1 MTKIN
6 NVEPQKLD
14 AQLLYICP
22 DTDCRM
28 EHWLSN
34 KEVKTPGFM
43 VVCEYCDTVFTPRL
57 VKSISVNFVEEKT
70 PEPPKPKPP
79 EPKQP
84 IKQKIKETFKKE
96 TTRDFL
102 REAKET
108 LVHFGFT
115 KQEAEE
121 MIEKEHKKTGSDNPA
136 TLVKTALDFLGGK

>member
-6 NVEPQKLD
+6 NVEPHKLD

-22 DTDCRM
+22 DTECRM

-57 VKSISVNFVEEKT
+57 VKSISVNFVEEK
-70 PEPPKPKPP
+70 PQE
-79 EPKQP
+79 P
-84 IKQKIKETFKKE
+84 IKQKVKEEAPKNN
-96 TTRDFL
+96 FL
-102 REAKET
+102 QEAKAT
-108 LVHFGFT
+108 LTQFGFT

-121 MIEKEHKKTGSDNPA
+121 MIETEYKKTNSKSPVQ
-136 TLVKTALDFLGGK
+136 LVKGALDFLGGK